1 MRICCILPYDKYFK
15 YIFDVYKEMKQKL
28 SIIRKKVVSL
38 FQDF

>member
-28 SIIRKKVVSL
+28 SRKKVVSL